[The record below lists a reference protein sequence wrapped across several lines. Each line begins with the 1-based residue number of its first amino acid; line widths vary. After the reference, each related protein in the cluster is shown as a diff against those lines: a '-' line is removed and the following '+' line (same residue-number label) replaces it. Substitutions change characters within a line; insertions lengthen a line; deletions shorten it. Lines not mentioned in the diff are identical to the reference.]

1 MYRPIQVTSPTLRD
15 YWSLAISSGRS
26 RRTHATLQ
34 IRLTAKSGSLKSPG
48 AKPIRGRLAANNGS
62 RPNVSTI
69 TSVFRNMS
77 VESWQDKKAKGAR

>member
-34 IRLTAKSGSLKSPG
+34 IRLTGKSGSLKSPG
-48 AKPIRGRLAANNGS
+48 DQANS
-62 RPNVSTI
+62 RSACREQWVTSEREHHHVGISQYVS
-69 TSVFRNMS
+69 
-77 VESWQDKKAKGAR
+77 